1 MKYGRCRKYNYFVK
15 YFVNLDGTDF
25 PKYKGYYC
33 KSYFKTEDSLV
44 DALNECRS
52 NINCSMVSSSNCA
65 NVTSHYHLCDQT
77 TELKPDLEACYH
89 WKKGNFAES
98 ENCILA
104 WN

>member
-1 MKYGRCRKYNYFVK
+1 
-15 YFVNLDGTDF
+15 
-25 PKYKGYYC
+25 
-33 KSYFKTEDSLV
+33 
-44 DALNECRS
+44 
-52 NINCSMVSSSNCA
+52 MVSSSNCA

-104 WN
+104 LILNSLQFPNNILFRILV